1 MSTEDAFRAAVNIIR
16 SMPKDGPFQPSP
28 DLMLRF
34 YGLYKQATEGKNNQP
49 KPSFWAVITK
59 AKWDAWKCLGNMPK
73 EEAMKKYVDELKQI
87 IETMSYSDSVAN
99 FMHVLGP
106 FYEAVYDGQEP
117 ENLRRNPS
125 PQLSEGMDKDQQE
138 DESGYSSSINGTGA
152 EETESADLETENN
165 NKPVVV
171 EEEDESVEEEGEPV
185 LVTTLSPATSSA
197 SLYASEKFYSDAESD
212 DEYKDPLP
220 DFYPQSKSLH
230 SAMSKS
236 SSADSGEQL
245 HVTMAIQRLQADL
258 QSINSRLEALEL
270 HRKEVTLMDN
280 GRQAT
285 TKHSTVE
292 QVGSFAVTY
301 GSIPSV
307 NQLSLPS
314 WFPFKNVNVATIAV
328 ILGWPLL
335 AQYLFARLQHRHSAV

>member
-1 MSTEDAFRAAVNIIR
+1 MSTEEAFQAAVNVIR

-34 YGLYKQATEGKNNQP
+34 YGLFKQATLGKNNLP

-59 AKWDAWKCLGNMPK
+59 AKWDAWKNLGNMPK

-87 IETMSYSDSVAN
+87 IETMSYSENVAN

-165 NKPVVV
+165 NKPLRI
-171 EEEDESVEEEGEPV
+171 EEEEP
-185 LVTTLSPATSSA
+185 VTTLSPATSST

-220 DFYPQSKSLH
+220 DVYPQSKSFH
-230 SAMSKS
+230 SAMNKS
-236 SSADSGEQL
+236 SNIDSGEQL

-258 QSINSRLEALEL
+258 QSINSRLEALEI
-270 HRKEVTLMDN
+270 HRKESTLMEN
-280 GRQAT
+280 GQPRQQQQQGS

-335 AQYLFARLQHRHSAV
+335 AQYLYARLHHRHSAV

>member
-1 MSTEDAFRAAVNIIR
+1 MSTEEAFQAAVNVIR

-34 YGLYKQATEGKNNQP
+34 YGLFKQATLGKNNLP

-59 AKWDAWKCLGNMPK
+59 AKWDAWKNLGNMPK

-87 IETMSYSDSVAN
+87 IETMSYSENVAN

-165 NKPVVV
+165 NKPLRV
-171 EEEDESVEEEGEPV
+171 EEEEEP
-185 LVTTLSPATSSA
+185 VTTLSPATSST

-220 DFYPQSKSLH
+220 DVYPQSKSFH
-230 SAMSKS
+230 SAMNKS
-236 SSADSGEQL
+236 SNIDSGEQL

-270 HRKEVTLMDN
+270 HRKESTLMEN
-280 GRQAT
+280 GQPRQQQQQGS

-335 AQYLFARLQHRHSAV
+335 AQYLYARLHHRHSAV

>member
-1 MSTEDAFRAAVNIIR
+1 MSTEEAFQAAVNVIR

-34 YGLYKQATEGKNNQP
+34 YGLFKQATLGKNNLP

-59 AKWDAWKCLGNMPK
+59 AKWDAWKNLGNMPK

-87 IETMSYSDSVAN
+87 IETMSYSENVAN

-165 NKPVVV
+165 NKPLRI
-171 EEEDESVEEEGEPV
+171 EEEEP
-185 LVTTLSPATSSA
+185 VTTLSPATSST

-220 DFYPQSKSLH
+220 DVYPQSKSFH
-230 SAMSKS
+230 SAMNKS
-236 SSADSGEQL
+236 SNIDSGEQL

-258 QSINSRLEALEL
+258 QSINSRLEALEI
-270 HRKEVTLMDN
+270 HRKESTLMEN
-280 GRQAT
+280 GQPRQQQQQGS

-314 WFPFKNVNVATIAV
+314 WFPFRNVNVATIAV

-335 AQYLFARLQHRHSAV
+335 AQYLYARLHHRHSAV